1 MVIRREALAAASSH
15 KWRPRGHRHRT
26 TKRRAIIWLQ
36 RGGPGPGGAG
46 GGRAPAGTPPRHP
59 GGVGSN
65 AGGGGLSAA
74 GPAPRWGGKE
84 GRRRRPELGG
94 PPVDASRCG
103 PAGTPR
109 PHRAEGAGIR
119 RRARSQSRAARGTPA
134 PRVGLS
140 LCQSCWWQPTVRL
153 FSGSSRPGGSPPL
166 CFRRLSIN
174 QRTVTGCAHSH

>member
-46 GGRAPAGTPPRHP
+46 GGRAPAGTPLGIRGAP
-59 GGVGSN
+59 G
-65 AGGGGLSAA
+65 APLGGGGLSAA